1 MVTVTWAGMAIITD
15 GAEAEG
21 IITDGDTTTDELK
34 LTTLRCGCRLAAALL
49 NGAKRVAPFNPGF
62 TIQPKNRPSN
72 IQYPRP
78 DIRSC
83 AATRRR

>member
-1 MVTVTWAGMAIITD
+1 MVMVTVTWAGMAIITD

-21 IITDGDTTTDELK
+21 IITDGDTTTDDLK
-34 LTTLRCGCRLAAALL
+34 LMILQCGCRLAAALL
-49 NGAKRVAPFNPGF
+49 NGIYHSTQEAPF
-62 TIQPKNRPSN
+62 
-72 IQYPRP
+72 QYPRP